1 MTLTGASH
9 AQRILELLAKRSALD
24 DDEISTTLNI
34 KPRQQVN
41 QICQSLERGGLVH
54 REYGPRGKIVNIV
67 LRRTRDANICR
78 PAVPQATVIEDDRDR
93 QQLSLAAEQN
103 LSTYDLTRTLVIL
116 PCSGKKM
123 HGGSIGMAGPRIT
136 DFLPPEL
143 SKELLEARSR
153 VKLAARVNET
163 RLMPTWQRYTGSLYR
178 IGGRALESLIRRDCH
193 VLVLSGGYGVVLATE
208 LIGYYEAVLNL
219 KWWPN
224 RLLERVIEAYLA
236 THHLPSARAFASRTT
251 AYQKVIRGVSWRA
264 AGVGDALLFTPD
276 AVTGAMTK
284 SPSAQGEA
292 LGAFVAGTLTA
303 TWKSSTGLGIAVLSL
318 T

>member
-1 MTLTGASH
+1 MTLTGGPH
-9 AQRILELLAKRSALD
+9 AQRILDLLANRSALD

-41 QICQSLERGGLVH
+41 QICRRLERDGLVR
-54 REYGPRGKIVNIV
+54 REHGLRGKIVNIV
-67 LRRTRDANICR
+67 LRRTGDANIC
-78 PAVPQATVIEDDRDR
+78 PAVPQATVIENKPDR
-93 QQLSLAAEQN
+93 QPSAAAGQNPSIHDLAG
-103 LSTYDLTRTLVIL
+103 TVVIL

-123 HGGSIGMAGPRIT
+123 HGGSIWISGYRIT
-136 DFLPPEL
+136 DFLPPDL
-143 SKELLEARSR
+143 SNELLDARSR
-153 VKLAARVNET
+153 VRSAAKVNET
-163 RLMPTWQRYTGSLYR
+163 RLMPAWQRYTGSLYR
-178 IGGRALESLIRRDCH
+178 IGEHALENLIRHNCH

-224 RLLERVIEAYLA
+224 RLLERVIEAYLG

-276 AVTGAMTK
+276 AVTGAMAK

-303 TWKSSTGLGIAVLSL
+303 TRKSSTGLGIAVLPL